1 MKGVIFDFNGTM
13 FQDSHLHE
21 KAWFF
26 MVKKYAPK
34 TISDDDIFVNIHGR
48 TNSEILTYFISGD
61 LTNEEIKKLSFEK
74 EAYYRELCL
83 ENKDELKLTKG
94 LTGVLNHLKKSKTPM
109 TIATA
114 TVKENVDFYFDVFHW
129 ISGLILTKSRL
140 MTGASPE
147 NRRRIFFS
155 SHRKS

>member
-34 TISDDDIFVNIHGR
+34 TISDEDIFVNIHGR

-94 LTGVLNHLKKSKTPM
+94 LTKRIEPSEKIGNTDDHRHGYGKGKCRVLL
-109 TIATA
+109 
-114 TVKENVDFYFDVFHW
+114 
-129 ISGLILTKSRL
+129 
-140 MTGASPE
+140 
-147 NRRRIFFS
+147 
-155 SHRKS
+155 